1 MIWQKVYRDLDLD
14 EAARRMREKANESGV
29 KVLWLYGAVQP
40 TLFGKDD
47 AYIEMEVERA
57 TK

>member
-1 MIWQKVYRDLDLD
+1 MIWQKIYRDLDLA
-14 EAARRMREKANESGV
+14 EAYHRMREEAKAAGYTI
-29 KVLWLYGAVQP
+29 LWFYGAVQP

-57 TK
+57 